1 MKSHFNI
8 SAYTPMNHSGFK
20 PPFVNKGI
28 VIVTPIYVK
37 QREVKAL
44 MGPKIHYLFY
54 NEHTLFSQLKTSC
67 DHSNSQ
73 VMI

>member
-1 MKSHFNI
+1 
-8 SAYTPMNHSGFK
+8 MNHSGFK